1 MPQTQSQGGISETVV
16 KLSENGSRAQKSNT
30 DEGGEPGLSPFF
42 WLRDEENVED
52 LSQISG
58 KSPFHDVPFPDV
70 PTFSDI
76 KESDDETL
84 DVSTF

>member
-1 MPQTQSQGGISETVV
+1 MKLLLNYLKTAQELKSLIQTREESLVCH
-16 KLSENGSRAQKSNT
+16 L
-30 DEGGEPGLSPFF
+30 FF